1 MYRAWY
7 LKLFSRYIYECF
19 FRGLGRELFQ
29 YSEYTSIHSGIKFVN
44 QNRVQ
49 ILLRQECLT
58 ACHFRSTSPISGPV
72 QVWDVCPSICLS
84 VCVTGCLFAVMSVC
98 LSGFLYPDGLGTL
111 PALCHMISLEAA
123 GVKLIWSGLKAYKRL
138 MLRINCSHLNSP
150 FPPLKCPSCPCS
162 APDLL
167 TLANGKRNWE
177 RNVT

>member
-1 MYRAWY
+1 M
-7 LKLFSRYIYECF
+7 
-19 FRGLGRELFQ
+19 
-29 YSEYTSIHSGIKFVN
+29 
-44 QNRVQ
+44 Q
-49 ILLRQECLT
+49 ILLRQEWLT

-72 QVWDVCPSICLS
+72 QVWDVCLSICLS

-162 APDLL
+162 PPDLL
-167 TLANGKRNWE
+167 ILTDGKQTWKRNVIYLQSNFSKTE
-177 RNVT
+177 VTYSEYWHKTSEKIQYFVRISKAV

>member
-1 MYRAWY
+1 MSASSWPWNRP
-7 LKLFSRYIYECF
+7 FSILR
-19 FRGLGRELFQ
+19 
-29 YSEYTSIHSGIKFVN
+29 IHQHSYWNKFVN

-49 ILLRQECLT
+49 ILLRQEWLT
-58 ACHFRSTSPISGPV
+58 ACHFRSTSSISGPV
-72 QVWDVCPSICLS
+72 QVWDVCLSICLS
-84 VCVTGCLFAVMSVC
+84 VCVTGCLFATVSVC

-162 APDLL
+162 APNLL
-167 TLANGKRNWE
+167 ILTNGEQNCYIQSSSVRE
-177 RNVT
+177 RLHTMNT